1 SVIFLALT
9 PLVAAA
15 TRSQPVFSIAARD
28 ALYRGALAL
37 TLQVANHQLT
47 PISHAH
53 KDDNESNVLLS
64 PLALAL
70 STALVLEGS
79 VSKTIDR
86 LLETLRWEL
95 LKDADVRYV
104 LAHALLR
111 LSRLPISDARVEAA
125 AFVQRDFDVTG
136 PYRESLDAYYGADVV
151 LVNFLDRR
159 ATLTAVN
166 AWCCRAT
173 AKVITSL
180 LQEDAYKLDVTARF
194 LAAAVVTLNLTHFE
208 GLFPDSRVQRAF
220 YAVQQRGQS
229 VDTMVGT
236 GSFGYLELRERGFK
250 VLELPTL
257 STNLSLLLALPH
269 EGTPLKKVREAF
281 AKEPDLLLGLHAQL
295 KQTLVRVSLPV
306 FKASD
311 FPTQPPSVCGLKSSL
326 MSMGHSYM
334 FDRFQ
339 SNMGTVSKH
348 GHVFMSDMLNGVA
361 VAVSPS
367 ARPGTTSR
375 PPTPKPGGAVSFQA
389 DRPFLYFVLDRAD
402 QLPLALGQFGSPS
415 GSGELRSPQC

>member
-1 SVIFLALT
+1 MGGFLGQGGVIFLALT

-15 TRSQPVFSIAARD
+15 ARSQPVFSIAARD

-37 TLQVANHQLT
+37 TLQVADHH
-47 PISHAH
+47 SHAQ
-53 KDDNESNVLLS
+53 KDGNESNVLLS

-159 ATLTAVN
+159 AALTAVN

-180 LQEDAYKLDVTARF
+180 LQEDAYKLDATARF
-194 LAAAVVTLNLTHFE
+194 LSAAVVTLNLTHFE

-220 YAVQQRGQS
+220 HAVQQREQS

-236 GSFGYLELRERGFK
+236 GSFGYLELPERGFK

-257 STNLSLLLALPH
+257 STNLSLLVVLPH
-269 EGTPLKKVREAF
+269 EGKPLKKVREAF

-306 FKASD
+306 FKAK
-311 FPTQPPSVCGLKSSL
+311 SVCGLKSSL
-326 MSMGHSYM
+326 MAMGHSYM

-348 GHVFMSDMLNGVA
+348 GHVFVSDMLNGVA
-361 VAVSPS
+361 VTVSPS
-367 ARPGTTSR
+367 ARPGTISR
-375 PPTPKPGGAVSFQA
+375 TPTPKPGGAASFQA